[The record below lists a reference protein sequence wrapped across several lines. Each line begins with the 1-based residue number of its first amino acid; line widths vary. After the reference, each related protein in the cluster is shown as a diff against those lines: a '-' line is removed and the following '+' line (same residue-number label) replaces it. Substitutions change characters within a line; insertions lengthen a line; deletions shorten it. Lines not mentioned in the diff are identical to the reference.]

1 MIRQKKQKKE
11 VAYGLANIVIK
22 STFNNTIITVS
33 DLSGN
38 TLCWSSP
45 GVSGFKGTR
54 KSTSYAAQKATK
66 DLILKIIELGVKKI
80 VITIKGRGAGREA
93 CLRSLIYAGFQ
104 IISIKDKT
112 ALPYN
117 GCRPPKKRRL

>member
-11 VAYGLANIVIK
+11 VTYGLANVNIK
-22 STFNNTIITVS
+22 STFNNTIITVC

-45 GVSGFKGTR
+45 GISGFKGTR
-54 KSTSYAAQKATK
+54 KSTTYAAQVATK
-66 DLILKIIELGVKKI
+66 DIILKAVELGIKKI
-80 VITIKGRGAGREA
+80 VITIKGRGSGREA
-93 CLRSLIYAGFQ
+93 CLRILVSAGFE

-112 ALPYN
+112 AIPYN